1 MTVLQQEI
9 GINDLINILAGFKI
23 TKSFDKC
30 LETWEKVVP
39 VVVGDI
45 LWKNEARA
53 GQCLSVALEFTDF
66 RLASSNPLSIGG
78 RGNWVRRWGQGYI
91 SQAIPAIR

>member
-53 GQCLSVALEFTDF
+53 GQCCTGVYG
-66 RLASSNPLSIGG
+66 LSIGFFKSFIDWWPG
-78 RGNWVRRWGQGYI
+78 
-91 SQAIPAIR
+91 